1 MSKQIVVSLLSWVLM
16 SFTILIMVFCIV
28 PVSAKTLS
36 VPQDYPT
43 IQAAIDAAKRGDI
56 IQVSAGI
63 YYENVVIN
71 EEIELMGANKVTTI
85 IDGRGSGNVVY
96 VETSGITITGFT
108 IRNGNN
114 GIRVAGL
121 IGSINVTGNIIRNNR
136 YGVSFIGDDITRT
149 TDNIVVGNTFQ
160 NNSNVSVSIRCGASN
175 IISLNDI
182 SGSAYGMKLSITD
195 TTTISDNLLTST
207 SYSIYLSYGTGN
219 NVLNNVGIDNSFGI
233 YAVYSDNILIQDNR
247 VSGSTYGIELYG
259 SSSSTILHNNVSD
272 NPSYSIYL
280 AYSNT
285 TSVTNNTISRN
296 DWGLTLYGSSSNTIE
311 GNTISYNA
319 FGITISYSEG
329 NTIYH
334 NNFINNVDQITRD
347 LSSDNMWSNNG
358 EGNYWSDYTGE
369 DDGSGGRVAGDGI
382 GDTLIPHWGVDY
394 YPLMNPW
401 PEANPD
407 IAILGVYESTNIAY
421 VGQIVDFE
429 VIVKNEGPFAE
440 TFNVTLQTNVT
451 IIEKRTVT
459 NLAPHTNTTLV
470 FNWNTSTVL
479 PGYYLISATAEPLPD
494 ETDVFD
500 NTYVDGNVRVK
511 MLGDIDG
518 DDYVGSADASVLN
531 GAYGT
536 YEGDPSYV
544 QEADFDDDGYIGS
557 TDAGFLNGN
566 YGQTC

>member
-1 MSKQIVVSLLSWVLM
+1 
-16 SFTILIMVFCIV
+16 
-28 PVSAKTLS
+28 
-36 VPQDYPT
+36 
-43 IQAAIDAAKRGDI
+43 
-56 IQVSAGI
+56 
-63 YYENVVIN
+63 
-71 EEIELMGANKVTTI
+71 
-85 IDGRGSGNVVY
+85 
-96 VETSGITITGFT
+96 
-108 IRNGNN
+108 
-114 GIRVAGL
+114 
-121 IGSINVTGNIIRNNR
+121 
-136 YGVSFIGDDITRT
+136 
-149 TDNIVVGNTFQ
+149 
-160 NNSNVSVSIRCGASN
+160 
-175 IISLNDI
+175 
-182 SGSAYGMKLSITD
+182 
-195 TTTISDNLLTST
+195 
-207 SYSIYLSYGTGN
+207 
-219 NVLNNVGIDNSFGI
+219 
-233 YAVYSDNILIQDNR
+233 
-247 VSGSTYGIELYG
+247 
-259 SSSSTILHNNVSD
+259 
-272 NPSYSIYL
+272 
-280 AYSNT
+280 
-285 TSVTNNTISRN
+285 
-296 DWGLTLYGSSSNTIE
+296 
-311 GNTISYNA
+311 
-319 FGITISYSEG
+319 
-329 NTIYH
+329 
-334 NNFINNVDQITRD
+334 
-347 LSSDNMWSNNG
+347 MWSNNG